1 MTPSR
6 RLRRMVVV
14 VGLVVLGAWVA
25 FWPSSPSLRSLLEP
39 PLDLAVPD
47 QWFINWRL
55 AAIRNDRALC
65 RTVVAPPH
73 VSALPVADAVS
84 SDGCGWQNSVRV
96 SSIAGARLVLDKMTC
111 EMTAGVGLWMIHEVQ
126 PEARRLFGQ
135 QVAEVHHVGGYACRN
150 IDGSGGERSEHAAAN
165 ALDITGF
172 TLAGGRRISVLKGWP
187 GDGADSTFLRHIHA
201 RACRYFPVALG
212 PAYNGAHR
220 DHFHF
225 DRGSARK
232 CK

>member
-1 MTPSR
+1 
-6 RLRRMVVV
+6 
-14 VGLVVLGAWVA
+14 VGLVAFCAWLA
-25 FWPSSPSLRSLLEP
+25 FWLTSPVSRVSLLP
-39 PLDLAVPD
+39 PLDLGFPH
-47 QWFINWRL
+47 QWFIDWRL
-55 AAIRNDRALC
+55 DAVGRDRVLC
-65 RTVVAPPH
+65 RAVVTLPH
-73 VSALPVADAVS
+73 VASAVVADAAIS
-84 SDGCGWQNSVRV
+84 NGCGWQNSVRV
-96 SSIAGARLVLDKMTC
+96 TSIGGARIILDKLTC
-111 EMTAGVGLWMIHEVQ
+111 EMTAGLGLWMIHDVQ
-126 PEARRLFGQ
+126 PEARRLLGHA
-135 QVAEVHHVGGYACRN
+135 VAEVHHVGGYACRN

-172 TLAGGRRISVLKGWP
+172 TLTNGRRISVLKGWP
-187 GDGADSTFLRHIHA
+187 GDGADAAFLRSIHA

>member
-1 MTPSR
+1 M
-6 RLRRMVVV
+6 L
-14 VGLVVLGAWVA
+14 GLIGLGLWLAVSPTSPLAWFAVL
-25 FWPSSPSLRSLLEP
+25 P
-39 PLDLAVPD
+39 PLNLGTPD

-55 AAIRNDRALC
+55 RAVGRDSTVC

-73 VSALPVADAVS
+73 VSAVPVADAVLRE
-84 SDGCGWQNSVRV
+84 GCGWQNSVRV
-96 SSIAGARLVLDKMTC
+96 TSIAGARVVLDKMTC
-111 EMTAGVGLWMIHEVQ
+111 EMTAALGLWMIHDVQ
-126 PEARRLFGQ
+126 PEALRVFGHR
-135 QVAEVHHVGGYACRN
+135 VSEVHHVGSYACRN
-150 IDGSGGERSEHAAAN
+150 IDGSGGERSEHASAN

-172 TLAGGRRISVLKGWP
+172 TLASGRRISVLKGWP
-187 GDGADSTFLRHIHA
+187 GDGPDAAFLRHVHA